1 MNYRKIWK
9 NRKIRKIRR
18 LRMLRKIRIVWSFCN
33 SWALLVI

>member
-9 NRKIRKIRR
+9 NRKIRR
-18 LRMLRKIRIVWSFCN
+18 LRMLRKIRIVRSFCN

>member
-18 LRMLRKIRIVWSFCN
+18 LRIVRSFCN